1 MYNLRREICI
11 VYIVYSTK
19 ILLIII
25 YPNSEYCLHHNLIE
39 ILPDLHIMNISIIY
53 SCLLSKCIYIGETKS
68 LFVLEK
74 GIYIY
79 ACMYIH
85 AYINIMQLERICK
98 QKMLFIKGNIEML
111 AKNLR
116 KCKAMNFLTLPDL
129 LVTTDLP
136 SGGLA
141 QKH

>member
-1 MYNLRREICI
+1 
-11 VYIVYSTK
+11 
-19 ILLIII
+19 
-25 YPNSEYCLHHNLIE
+25 
-39 ILPDLHIMNISIIY
+39 
-53 SCLLSKCIYIGETKS
+53 
-68 LFVLEK
+68 
-74 GIYIY
+74 
-79 ACMYIH
+79 
-85 AYINIMQLERICK
+85 
-98 QKMLFIKGNIEML
+98 MLFIKGNIEML